1 MLPDT
6 EAFFIFADMQQV
18 AFIINPF
25 SARKNYHPFLN
36 ELKKKVENPNFYIS
50 AVSYT
55 HLTLPTK
62 RIV

>member
-1 MLPDT
+1 MTGGGTVHAASPGDSMPHVQRRILHETLD
-6 EAFFIFADMQQV
+6 V
-18 AFIINPF
+18 A
-25 SARKNYHPFLN
+25 ARHRICL
-36 ELKKKVENPNFYIS
+36 VIGAA

>member
-1 MLPDT
+1 MLTYLTLPGPT
-6 EAFFIFADMQQV
+6 LTADQI
-18 AFIINPF
+18 AK
-25 SARKNYHPFLN
+25 AATTALHDRLN
-36 ELKKKVENPNFYIS
+36 

>member
-1 MLPDT
+1 MDVKKSDQIIESLLFASPDPLS
-6 EAFFIFADMQQV
+6 QSLLNQV
-18 AFIINPF
+18 FDKPI
-25 SARKNYHPFLN
+25 PFLN
-36 ELKKKVENPNFYIS
+36 EAVERLN

>member
-1 MLPDT
+1 MINGFSVLAASMPT
-6 EAFFIFADMQQV
+6 LSIFQYNAVDNIFSMTV
-18 AFIINPF
+18 ATMG
-25 SARKNYHPFLN
+25 AA
-36 ELKKKVENPNFYIS
+36 